1 MSEFNKKNGELD
13 FSNIKQTQLGSGNVM
28 RASFSELQSG
38 LRTLDTN
45 AILKDAYTHFT
56 QILNADDLPT
66 KVEYW
71 QATSPSKY
79 EITCVRDISSNLL
92 DTYIIFEEY
101 ISKRTILLY
110 YDVDGNGTA
119 PGIADEEYPVSII
132 ENDSAFVVALSTF
145 TVLKTLSDY
154 FVVRSVGGA
163 LYTKVEVQFMQF
175 GETSPINVGTTGFT
189 STQTKVG
196 TSFKVGEVFLD
207 YDVDGNTLYNGNK
220 LKGLLYN
227 PYTASFDVVNTM
239 SQITSL
245 TDIES
250 NQTNGTQVTRIVDE
264 NGNAFRL
271 TRENNDPDNGDIHD
285 SIRLG
290 NQESELTFTKN
301 DSENKQAAD
310 VVTLN
315 KLLDIPHDD
324 IEITQFNLDG
334 EPEIIEIKE
343 NGVLKRTLT
352 LTYNAEGDFQRVI
365 RT

>member
-119 PGIADEEYPVSII
+119 PGIADEEYPVAII

-163 LYTKVEVQFMQF
+163 LYTKVEVQFLQF
-175 GETSPINVGTTGFT
+175 GETSPINAGTTGFT

-196 TSFKVGEVFLD
+196 TSFKVGEVFID
-207 YDVDGNTLYNGNK
+207 YNATKDPIYNGNV
-220 LKGLLYN
+220 LKG
-227 PYTASFDVVNTM
+227 
-239 SQITSL
+239 
-245 TDIES
+245 
-250 NQTNGTQVTRIVDE
+250 
-264 NGNAFRL
+264 
-271 TRENNDPDNGDIHD
+271 
-285 SIRLG
+285 
-290 NQESELTFTKN
+290 
-301 DSENKQAAD
+301 
-310 VVTLN
+310 
-315 KLLDIPHDD
+315 
-324 IEITQFNLDG
+324 
-334 EPEIIEIKE
+334 
-343 NGVLKRTLT
+343 
-352 LTYNAEGDFQRVI
+352 LTYNAYRAIFESNGESSTAIEASLYSMPFHNLDDNGTVLYIGSSDGI
-365 RT
+365 RWLISKLDSGTDLAMTYASEKNNDAYSTYATAWANRLSLTYEILEEL

>member
-45 AILKDAYTHFT
+45 TILKDAYTHFT

-66 KVEYW
+66 RVEYW

-79 EITCVRDISSNLL
+79 EITFVRDISSNLL

-119 PGIADEEYPVSII
+119 PGIADEEYPVAII

-154 FVVRSVGGA
+154 FVVRSVGGS
-163 LYTKVEVQFMQF
+163 LYTKVEVQFLQF
-175 GETSPINVGTTGFT
+175 GETSPINLGTTGFS

-196 TSFKVGEVFLD
+196 TSFKVGEVFID
-207 YDVDGNTLYNGNK
+207 YNTTKDPIYNGNV
-220 LKGLLYN
+220 LKGMVYN
-227 PYTASFDVVNTM
+227 AYRGIFEVKPNDPKSLVFELGINYDKVEASYSGNIETYTYYLGLNVVRT
-239 SQITSL
+239 TEVEYTDDCKDSL
-245 TDIES
+245 VE
-250 NQTNGTQVTRIVDE
+250 VRIV
-264 NGNAFRL
+264 
-271 TRENNDPDNGDIHD
+271 
-285 SIRLG
+285 
-290 NQESELTFTKN
+290 
-301 DSENKQAAD
+301 
-310 VVTLN
+310 
-315 KLLDIPHDD
+315 
-324 IEITQFNLDG
+324 
-334 EPEIIEIKE
+334 
-343 NGVLKRTLT
+343 
-352 LTYNAEGDFQRVI
+352 
-365 RT
+365 